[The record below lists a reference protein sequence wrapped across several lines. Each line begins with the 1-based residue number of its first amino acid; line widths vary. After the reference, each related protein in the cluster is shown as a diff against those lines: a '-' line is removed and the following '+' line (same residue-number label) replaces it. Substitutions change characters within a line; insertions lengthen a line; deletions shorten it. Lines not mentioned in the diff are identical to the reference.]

1 VPGTVGRRLLA
12 HVALRLVAATV
23 LLAAAVVLE
32 LRSPGSVAVDPFFTL
47 IGIVYA
53 VSLVF
58 IASVRLVERFPW
70 LTDVHFAIDVLFVSA
85 GVALTGGLVSLF
97 TSLYVLPIV
106 AASTVQFRRG
116 ALQVATLGALLYSSI
131 VFAQYAQSVG
141 ALEPI
146 FGLTITGELPK
157 TSVAQYTV
165 SLNVFGLFAVA
176 LLSGSLAER
185 ARRADVNLEKAS
197 EQLADLQ
204 FFNQYVIDNLVSG
217 LATADEDNRL
227 LTFNRSAVLITGQSI
242 ASVIGKHA
250 ADILQLPAAFEA
262 SLAEDIQRARSKRSD
277 QQYQRPDDRLI
288 DLGLTVA
295 QLPMP
300 NGRVGYLYTFQDV
313 TDVRRLEREGQLQK
327 RLAVV
332 GEMAAGIAHE
342 IRNPLAA
349 MSGSMQI
356 LRQELPLSGDQALLM
371 DIVLRE
377 SERLNETI
385 RSFLA
390 YARPQHFEMQQ
401 LDLRGVI
408 QDTATILRN
417 STEIGELHTIT
428 IDLPAE
434 DVFVEADENQV
445 RQVVWNL
452 ATNGLRAMPDGG
464 ALHLSASGENI
475 DGVLRGVLTVT
486 DHGVGIAPDEIDGIF
501 QPFRGS
507 FGKGTG
513 LGLAIVHRIISDYNA
528 RVDVKSERGEGT
540 TFRVI
545 FAPVRS
551 KPKSDRSVSAPH
563 TLERAS

>member
-1 VPGTVGRRLLA
+1 M
-12 HVALRLVAATV
+12 
-23 LLAAAVVLE
+23 
-32 LRSPGSVAVDPFFTL
+32 
-47 IGIVYA
+47 
-53 VSLVF
+53 
-58 IASVRLVERFPW
+58 
-70 LTDVHFAIDVLFVSA
+70 
-85 GVALTGGLVSLF
+85 
-97 TSLYVLPIV
+97 
-106 AASTVQFRRG
+106 QFRRG
-116 ALQVATLGALLYSSI
+116 ALQVAILGALLYTTI
-131 VFAQYAQSVG
+131 VFTQYAQSVG
-141 ALEPI
+141 AVEPI
-146 FGLTITGELPK
+146 FGLTIGGDLPN
-157 TSVAQYTV
+157 SGVAQYTV
-165 SLNVFGLFAVA
+165 GLNVFGLFAVA
-176 LLSGSLAER
+176 ILSGSLAER

-217 LATADEDNRL
+217 LATADEENRL
-227 LTFNRSAVLITGQSI
+227 LTFNRSAVLITGHSI

-250 ADILQLPAAFEA
+250 ADVLQLPAVFEA
-262 SLAEDIQRARSKRSD
+262 SLAEDIQRARSKRAD
-277 QQYQRPDDRLI
+277 QQFQRPDDRLI

-313 TDVRRLEREGQLQK
+313 TEVRRLEREAQLQK

-390 YARPQHFEMQQ
+390 YARPQRFEVEQ

-417 STEIGELHTIT
+417 STEIGERHTIT
-428 IDLPAE
+428 VELPPE
-434 DVFVEADENQV
+434 NVLVEADENQV

-464 ALHLSASGENI
+464 ALDLRASEETI
-475 DGVLRGVLTVT
+475 DGRLRGVLTVT
-486 DHGVGIAPDEIDGIF
+486 DHGVGIPADEIDGIF

-513 LGLAIVHRIISDYNA
+513 LGLAIVHRITSDYNA
-528 RVDVKSERGEGT
+528 RVDVKSVRGQGT

-551 KPKSDRSVSAPH
+551 SRQSGRRVAEP
-563 TLERAS
+563 RAAEHAS